1 MAEGSFPLPLH
12 FNAGSSMVRGAAE
25 ALERNPTGP
34 EKETNCEHSSC
45 VQKGERMDVVE
56 ELKKWQLAVM
66 E

>member
-1 MAEGSFPLPLH
+1 
-12 FNAGSSMVRGAAE
+12 MVRGAAE